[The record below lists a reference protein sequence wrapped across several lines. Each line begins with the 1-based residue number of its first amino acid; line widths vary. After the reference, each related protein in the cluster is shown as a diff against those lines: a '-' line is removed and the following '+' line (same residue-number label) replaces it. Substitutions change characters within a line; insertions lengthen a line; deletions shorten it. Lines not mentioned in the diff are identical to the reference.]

1 MSRLIIISMLALA
14 MPLTGTAQDD
24 DLYFVPT
31 KANVKKSTANYGM
44 PKDTYY
50 CGSSRDVDEYN
61 RRLRSTVEPI
71 EGDSAA
77 TDVIAFDA
85 VKGEYPDSL
94 AQIEEDYKCT
104 RKMSRW
110 DDDYREAY
118 WNGYTDGRFNRWY
131 GWSTFYDPWYYGSW
145 YGGWYDPWYYGYGG
159 WYGWGGYG
167 WYGWYDP
174 WYHGWGGYY
183 PYYHYP
189 VYVYGGG
196 GSRHYGERD
205 RFIDSRFDRV
215 GTGRFS
221 GGRGSSGSRE
231 MGRNIANRDRASNI
245 SNSNRSSRIYQRFG
259 NDNTNS
265 NSQRYNNSVRSNDN
279 RQSSFSN
286 SRSYSG
292 SSNSGSFSSGSSS
305 RSFGGGGV
313 RSSGGGVRM
322 GGRR

>member
-94 AQIEEDYKCT
+94 AQTEEDYKCT

-131 GWSTFYDPWYYGSW
+131 GWSTF
-145 YGGWYDPWYYGYGG
+145 
-159 WYGWGGYG
+159 
-167 WYGWYDP
+167 YDP

-245 SNSNRSSRIYQRFG
+245 SNSSRSSRIYQRFG